1 MELTLIGKIVIFKKH
16 TGIRKHVGRCVSYTC
31 DDFGKPVSLN
41 VEVDGLF
48 LTRTFQVYPYQIIS
62 IT

>member
-1 MELTLIGKIVIFKKH
+1 MIGKVVVFKPLASF
-16 TGIRKHVGRCVSYTC
+16 RKRIGRCVSYTC
-31 DDFGKPVSLN
+31 DDFGRAISLN

-48 LTRTFQVYPYQIIS
+48 LTRSFKVYPDQIIS